1 MKLVGA
7 LASLLVVVGCGPR
20 TESGERDGGTVQA
33 AAASAAVAGKPA
45 SPSIDS
51 QIVMFYYDDL
61 AAPTEFYGKTLGLVQ
76 TQDFG
81 WARFFQIVPGSEV
94 GLVKAGPGAYYTPQ
108 ARNAVMLSIVTS
120 NVDAWYEKLKGQPGV
135 DFIADLK
142 THEGAPIRNFLI
154 RDPGGYT
161 IEVLQWLK
169 RP

>member
-7 LASLLVVVGCGPR
+7 LASLLVVVGCGQR

-33 AAASAAVAGKPA
+33 AAVSAAVAGKPA
-45 SPSIDS
+45 SSIDS

-161 IEVLQWLK
+161 IEVFQWLK
-169 RP
+169 RR